1 MIIKPSFSVLSVWL
15 ESFINLVYPK
25 TCCACGSLLMTD
37 ELHVCISC
45 RMLLPRTRFYKHRE
59 NQLTKIFWGR
69 IPLETGTALYFFY
82 KGSKVQRLI
91 HQFKYKGNT
100 ELGFF
105 LGSLLGQD
113 IKSSPNYAG
122 INCIIPVPLHPKKK
136 KQRGFN
142 QSEVI
147 ARGIAS
153 CLSVPCYD
161 YLLIRKQETS
171 TQTRKNRY
179 NRWQNVSD
187 VFETPDT
194 SQLVNK
200 SVLLI
205 DDVITTGSTLEACA
219 QKLLAIKGLKIW
231 IATLAI
237 TA

>member
-1 MIIKPSFSVLSVWL
+1 MILKPSISVLSAWL
-15 ESFINLVYPK
+15 ESFVNLVYPR
-25 TCCACGSLLMTD
+25 TCCGCGSLLLAD
-37 ELHVCISC
+37 EFHVCLNC
-45 RMLLPRTRFYKHRE
+45 RILLPRTRFHKHRE
-59 NQLTKIFWGR
+59 NQFTKIFWGR
-69 IPLETGTALYFFY
+69 IPLETGTALYYFE

-91 HQFKYKGNT
+91 HQFKYRGNT

-105 LGSLLGQD
+105 LGSLLGHD
-113 IKSSPNYAG
+113 IRGSPHYKE
-122 INCIIPVPLHPKKK
+122 IDCVIPVPLHSKKQ

-153 CLSVPCYD
+153 CLSIPCHRH
-161 YLLIRKQETS
+161 LLIRKQETS

-187 VFETPDT
+187 VFDTPDP
-194 SQLVNK
+194 SPLVNK
-200 SVLLI
+200 SVLLV

-219 QKLLAIKGLKIW
+219 QKLLAVKGVKIW

>member
-1 MIIKPSFSVLSVWL
+1 MILKPSISVLSAWL
-15 ESFINLVYPK
+15 ESFVNLVYPK
-25 TCCACGSLLMTD
+25 TCCACGTILLAD
-37 ELHVCISC
+37 ELHVCLNC
-45 RMLLPRTRFYKHRE
+45 RMLLPRTRFHKHCE

-69 IPLETGTALYFFY
+69 ISLETGTALYFFE

-91 HQFKYKGNT
+91 HQFKYRSNT

-105 LGSLLGQD
+105 LGALLGHD
-113 IKSSPNYAG
+113 IRGSPYYEG
-122 INCIIPVPLHPKKK
+122 LDCIIPVPLHPKKK

-147 ARGIAS
+147 ALGIAS
-153 CLSVPCYD
+153 SLSIPCND
-161 YLLIRKQETS
+161 HLLIRKKETS
-171 TQTRKNRY
+171 TQTRKTRF

-187 VFETPDT
+187 VFETPDPA
-194 SQLVNK
+194 QLVNK
-200 SVLLI
+200 SVLLV

-219 QKLLAIKGLKIW
+219 QKLLAVNGVKIW